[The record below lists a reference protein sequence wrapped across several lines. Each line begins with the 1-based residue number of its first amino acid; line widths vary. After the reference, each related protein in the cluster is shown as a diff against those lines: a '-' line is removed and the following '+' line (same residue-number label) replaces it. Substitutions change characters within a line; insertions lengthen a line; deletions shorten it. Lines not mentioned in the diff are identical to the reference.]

1 METTKVTEVLTTL
14 ADVIETMP
22 TAQICIVSFNS
33 QPLHTRQI
41 YYQVTISRNHLSPSK
56 DYIRFG
62 DCHGDELTGW
72 LPLHELDLHEVLAE
86 YLPGAALPYIQSHT
100 LIGNQ
105 LFKTLESS
113 VKSNTKD

>member
-1 METTKVTEVLTTL
+1 VETTKVTEVLTTL
-14 ADVIETMP
+14 ADVIQTMP

-33 QPLHTRQI
+33 VPLHTRQ
-41 YYQVTISRNHLSPSK
+41 VTISRDHLSPSK

-72 LPLHELDLHEVLAE
+72 LPLEELDLHEVLAE

-113 VKSNTKD
+113 VKSTTKD

>member
-1 METTKVTEVLTTL
+1 METTKVTEVLATL
-14 ADVIETMP
+14 DDVIETLP
-22 TAQICIVSFNS
+22 TAQICIVTVNA
-33 QPLHTRQI
+33 QHLHTRQI
-41 YYQVTISRNHLSPSK
+41 YYQVTISRDHLSPSK

-72 LPLHELDLHEVLAE
+72 LPLEELDLHEVLAE

-100 LIGNQ
+100 LLGNQ

>member
-41 YYQVTISRNHLSPSK
+41 YYQVTISRDHLSPLK
-56 DYIRFG
+56 DFIRFG
-62 DCHGDELTGW
+62 DVNGDELTGW
-72 LPLHELDLHEVLAE
+72 LPLQELDLHEVLAE

-100 LIGNQ
+100 LLGNQ